1 MADKIFYTAA
11 ACCAAYFVM
20 VAVYAGMASKF
31 HLIWL
36 CFAGILL
43 LLGILAARQ
52 QTGAIQ
58 IPLWLRAAF
67 GVVCAALICLF
78 LWAET
83 LVISGGHGQPDP
95 GAKYLIVL
103 GAQIRGSEIS
113 RPLAYRLDTA
123 FDYLEKNPET
133 IAIVSGGQGSGED
146 VSEAEAMKSYL
157 LKKGLEDERI
167 IEEDQSVNTDE
178 NIAFSRE
185 LMDSPQDPVVVVS
198 NAFHI
203 YRALEL
209 CETQGLSNAQ
219 GLGAP
224 SNWIMVPSYYLREA
238 MAVVKYKISG
248 QI

>member
-1 MADKIFYTAA
+1 M
-11 ACCAAYFVM
+11 
-20 VAVYAGMASKF
+20 
-31 HLIWL
+31 
-36 CFAGILL
+36 
-43 LLGILAARQ
+43 LGILAARQ
-52 QTGAIQ
+52 QAGAIQ

-78 LWAET
+78 LWAEM

-185 LMDSPQDPVVVVS
+185 LMDSPQDSVVVVS